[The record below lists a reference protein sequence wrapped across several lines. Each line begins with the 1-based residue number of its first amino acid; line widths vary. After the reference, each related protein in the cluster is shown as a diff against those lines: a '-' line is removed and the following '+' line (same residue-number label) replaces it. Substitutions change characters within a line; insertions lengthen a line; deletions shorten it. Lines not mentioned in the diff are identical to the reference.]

1 MGHSGRRGRQ
11 GQKGQT
17 GAKDRE
23 REQQAVPLTDEQ
35 NAALGNLTRQTSA
48 IASALREARED
59 GREAMIERLS
69 PITEAEEP
77 LALAYAQSL
86 GATRGEFAVAAADV
100 AQILGE
106 ADQRREVARE
116 ARRSRLRLQSTGVR
130 SDLTLPPEEI
140 PAAVISPAPNSE
152 AVVSL
157 PTAKSAELARPQL
170 VEAYA
175 TRTRESGEMTLLLA
189 WQEGANPE
197 TVRGYLIALNF
208 YSTGVTRLN
217 VTEPM
222 SRARFLRETVETLR
236 GNDGAPTTPIT
247 WAQARRL
254 LQAALDV
261 HEWRKVPPPHDFTE
275 RRERLDELL
284 LGDPNEEQQSLIA
297 LEDERAAR
305 NGDRPFIA
313 ADMEAEETIANWL
326 GAWSFADFGLTYDL
340 LADDAPLR
348 QAQSRVDYIAL
359 RRAWA
364 DDAQP
369 GAVRLTLVREQ
380 RQRASVLWSP
390 GAAGTLSGGQD
401 YEAFWS
407 LSLRDSPQAAT
418 LEEMPFATLTSAQTE
433 RHWYWTA
440 YTMRRNRE
448 FGFWTIARIR
458 DEGLNAQALSIEE
471 LQKRIAEAHDAAEAA
486 ARIAPADP
494 RDPQAQET
502 VRAVTGDLCVALSY
516 RDTLIA
522 KLPLDETAYRAALD
536 DARVLGNHERA
547 AALLEKMAAKFPDTP
562 RLRFERAIEEY
573 MVADQYVSQG
583 VQAGAEVWL
592 ERAIDTM
599 RSVVAEEETAEHLQ
613 ALGEMQARRGF
624 LADAEQTLRRGL
636 EIAPDRATLHADLAG
651 VIMGRVS
658 GESLD
663 GDPNAPTDE
672 ARRSAAQAAL
682 VELREAAKL
691 NKSLPHLFTRIGALY
706 DLLGQQE
713 DARLAFEEAAAID
726 PGDAEARYLLG
737 SLYLSQRRP
746 QDALAQLESAVEL
759 EPLAVS
765 FRLNLAT
772 AYAAL
777 DRRREATRELDTIDR
792 LQPGL
797 PQVAE
802 LRAILARKK

>member
-1 MGHSGRRGRQ
+1 MGHGGRRGRQ
-11 GQKGQT
+11 RAQT
-17 GAKDRE
+17 GAKE
-23 REQQAVPLTDEQ
+23 REKERQPAPLTDQ
-35 NAALGNLTRQTSA
+35 QHAALDELTRQTPGF
-48 IASALREARED
+48 ASALREARAE
-59 GREAMIERLS
+59 GREAMIERLA
-69 PITEAEEP
+69 PITEVEEP
-77 LALAYAQSL
+77 VAFAYAQSL
-86 GATRGEFAVAAADV
+86 GAVRGEFAPAAADV
-100 AQILGE
+100 AQVLGE
-106 ADQRREVARE
+106 ADERREVARE
-116 ARRSRLRLQSTGVR
+116 ARRSRLRLQSAGVR

-140 PAAVISPAPNSE
+140 PVAVISPSPTSD
-152 AVVSL
+152 AVVAL
-157 PTAKSAELARPQL
+157 PTASVRPQL

-175 TRTRESGEMTLLLA
+175 TQTRESGEMTLLLA
-189 WQEGANPE
+189 WQEGSAPE

-208 YSTGVTRLN
+208 YATGVTRFN

-236 GNDGAPTTPIT
+236 GNDGAPTTPIN

-261 HEWRKVPPPHDFTE
+261 NDWRGIDPPREFNE

-284 LGDPNEEQQSLIA
+284 LGEPDNDQQGQIA

-313 ADMEAEETIANWL
+313 TDMEADETIANWL

-348 QAQSRVDYIAL
+348 EAQSRAEYIAQ
-359 RRAWA
+359 RRTWS
-364 DDAQP
+364 DDAHP

-380 RQRASVLWSP
+380 TKRASVLWSP
-390 GAAGTLSGGQD
+390 GAAGALAGGQD

-407 LSLRDSPQAAT
+407 LSLRDSPLAGA
-418 LEEMPFATLTSAQTE
+418 LEEMPFATLVSPQTE

-448 FGFWTIARIR
+448 FGFWTIVRIR
-458 DEGLNAQALSIEE
+458 DEGLSAQALDIDE
-471 LQKRIAEAHDAAEAA
+471 LQKRITETHDAAEAA

-502 VRAVTGDLCVALSY
+502 VRTVTGDLCAALHY
-516 RDTLIA
+516 RDALIA
-522 KLPLDETAYRAALD
+522 KLPLDEAIYRAALD
-536 DARVLGNHERA
+536 DTRVLGNHERA
-547 AALLEKMAAKFPDTP
+547 AALLEKMAAKFPNTP

-573 MVADQYVSQG
+573 MVAEQYAGQG
-583 VQAGAEVWL
+583 VEAGAEVWL
-592 ERAIDTM
+592 ERAIETM

-636 EIAPDRATLHADLAG
+636 EVAPERATLHADLAG

-663 GDPNAPTDE
+663 GDANAATDE
-672 ARRSAAQAAL
+672 ARRAAAKVAL

-691 NKSLPHLFTRIGALY
+691 DKSLPHLFTRIGALY
-706 DLLGQQE
+706 DVLGQQE

-737 SLYLSQRRP
+737 SLYLSQRKP
-746 QDALAQLESAVEL
+746 EQALPQLESAVEL

-777 DRRREATRELDTIDR
+777 DRRREATRELDTVDK

>member
-1 MGHSGRRGRQ
+1 MGHGGRRGRQ
-11 GQKGQT
+11 GQKTQT

-23 REQQAVPLTDEQ
+23 RQPVLLTDQQ
-35 NAALGNLTRQTSA
+35 NEALASLTRQTPG

-69 PITEAEEP
+69 PITKAEEP
-77 LALAYAQSL
+77 VAFAYAQSL
-86 GATRGEFAVAAADV
+86 GASRGELAAAAADV
-100 AQILGE
+100 AQALGE
-106 ADQRREVARE
+106 ADSRREVARE
-116 ARRSRLRLQSTGVR
+116 ARRSRLRLQSAGVR

-140 PAAVISPAPNSE
+140 PAAVISPASTSD
-152 AVVSL
+152 AIVSL
-157 PTAKSAELARPQL
+157 PAARARPQL
-170 VEAYA
+170 VEAHA

-208 YSTGVTRLN
+208 YATGVTRFN

-222 SRARFLRETVETLR
+222 SRARFLRETIETMR
-236 GNDGAPTTPIT
+236 ANDGAPTTPIT

-254 LQAALDV
+254 LEAALDV
-261 HEWRKVPPPHDFTE
+261 NMWRSVPVP
-275 RRERLDELL
+275 REFADSRARLDELL
-284 LGDPNEEQQSLIA
+284 LNEPDDEQRGQVE
-297 LEDERAAR
+297 LEEERAAR

-313 ADMEAEETIANWL
+313 SDMEADETIANWL

-348 QAQSRVDYIAL
+348 QAQSRAEYISQ

-364 DDAQP
+364 DDAHP

-380 RQRASVLWSP
+380 KQRASVLWSP
-390 GAAGTLSGGQD
+390 GAAGMVGGGQD

-407 LSLRDSPQAAT
+407 LSLRDSPLAGAV
-418 LEEMPFATLTSAQTE
+418 EETPFATLTSAQTE

-440 YTMRRNRE
+440 YTMRRNPE

-458 DEGLNAQALSIEE
+458 DEGLSAQGLGIEE
-471 LQKRIAEAHDAAEAA
+471 LQKRISEAHDAAEAA

-502 VRAVTGDLCVALSY
+502 VRTVTGDLCVTLSY
-516 RDTLIA
+516 RDTLIT
-522 KLPLDETAYRAALD
+522 KLPLDETVYRAALD

-547 AALLEKMAAKFPDTP
+547 AAILEKMAAKFPNTP

-573 MVADQYVSQG
+573 MVADQYGGQG
-583 VQAGAEVWL
+583 VEAGAEVWL

-599 RSVVAEEETAEHLQ
+599 RSVVTEEETAEHLQ

-663 GDPNAPTDE
+663 GATGATNDDGRRE
-672 ARRSAAQAAL
+672 AAKVAL
-682 VELREAAKL
+682 AELREAAKL
-691 NKSLPHLFTRIGALY
+691 DKSLPHLFTRIGALY
-706 DLLGQQE
+706 DLLGQQD

-737 SLYLSQRRP
+737 SLYLSQRKP
-746 QDALAQLESAVEL
+746 EQALSHLESAVEL

-777 DRRREATRELDTIDR
+777 DRRREATRELDTVDK

-802 LRAILARKK
+802 LRAILSRKSEAR

>member
-11 GQKGQT
+11 GQKAQT

-23 REQQAVPLTDEQ
+23 REQQAVPLTNEQ
-35 NAALGNLTRQTSA
+35 QATLAELTRQTPG

-59 GREAMIERLS
+59 GREAMVERLS

-77 LALAYAQSL
+77 VALAYAQSL
-86 GATRGEFAVAAADV
+86 GATRGEFAPAAADV
-100 AQILGE
+100 AQVLGE
-106 ADQRREVARE
+106 ADTRREVARE
-116 ARRSRLRLQSTGVR
+116 ARRSRLRLQSAGVR
-130 SDLTLPPEEI
+130 SDLMLPPEEI
-140 PAAVISPAPNSE
+140 PSAVISPAPNSD

-157 PTAKSAELARPQL
+157 TTAKSAKPARPQL
-170 VEAYA
+170 VESYA

-189 WQEGANPE
+189 WQEGANPD
-197 TVRGYLIALNF
+197 TVRGFLIALNF
-208 YSTGVTRLN
+208 YSTGVTRFN

-222 SRARFLRETVETLR
+222 GRARFLRETVETLR
-236 GNDGAPTTPIT
+236 GNNGAPTTPIT

-254 LQAALDV
+254 LQAALEV
-261 HEWRKVPPPHDFTE
+261 HEWRKVPPPREFTE
-275 RRERLDELL
+275 QRERLDELL
-284 LGDPNEEQQSLIA
+284 LGDPDEEQQGQIA

-313 ADMEAEETIANWL
+313 TDMEADETIANWL

-348 QAQSRVDYIAL
+348 QAQSRAEYITQ

-380 RQRASVLWSP
+380 KQRASVLWSP
-390 GAAGTLSGGQD
+390 GAAGTLGGGQD

-407 LSLRDSPQAAT
+407 LSLRDSPLAGA
-418 LEEMPFATLTSAQTE
+418 LEEMPFAMLTSAQIE

-458 DEGLNAQALSIEE
+458 DEGLSAQALSIEE

-502 VRAVTGDLCVALSY
+502 VRAVTGDLCVSLSY
-516 RDTLIA
+516 RDALIA
-522 KLPLDETAYRAALD
+522 KLPLDETVYRAALD

-624 LADAEQTLRRGL
+624 LSDAEQTLRRGL
-636 EIAPDRATLHADLAG
+636 EIAPDRPTLHADLAG

-672 ARRSAAQAAL
+672 ARRTAAQAAL

-713 DARLAFEEAAAID
+713 DARLAFEEAAGID

-737 SLYLSQRRP
+737 SLYLSQRKP
-746 QDALAQLESAVEL
+746 QDALLHLESAVEL

-777 DRRREATRELDTIDR
+777 DRRREATQELDTIDR

>member
-1 MGHSGRRGRQ
+1 
-11 GQKGQT
+11 
-17 GAKDRE
+17 
-23 REQQAVPLTDEQ
+23 
-35 NAALGNLTRQTSA
+35 
-48 IASALREARED
+48 
-59 GREAMIERLS
+59 
-69 PITEAEEP
+69 
-77 LALAYAQSL
+77 
-86 GATRGEFAVAAADV
+86 
-100 AQILGE
+100 
-106 ADQRREVARE
+106 
-116 ARRSRLRLQSTGVR
+116 
-130 SDLTLPPEEI
+130 
-140 PAAVISPAPNSE
+140 
-152 AVVSL
+152 
-157 PTAKSAELARPQL
+157 
-170 VEAYA
+170 
-175 TRTRESGEMTLLLA
+175 
-189 WQEGANPE
+189 
-197 TVRGYLIALNF
+197 
-208 YSTGVTRLN
+208 
-217 VTEPM
+217 
-222 SRARFLRETVETLR
+222 
-236 GNDGAPTTPIT
+236 
-247 WAQARRL
+247 
-254 LQAALDV
+254 
-261 HEWRKVPPPHDFTE
+261 
-275 RRERLDELL
+275 LL
-284 LGDPNEEQQSLIA
+284 LGEPDEEQQGQIA

-313 ADMEAEETIANWL
+313 SDMEADETIANWL

-348 QAQSRVDYIAL
+348 QTQSRAEYIAQ

-364 DDAQP
+364 DDAHP

-380 RQRASVLWSP
+380 KQRASVLWSP
-390 GAAGTLSGGQD
+390 GAAGIVGGGQD

-407 LSLRDSPQAAT
+407 LSLRDSPLAGA
-418 LEEMPFATLTSAQTE
+418 LEETPFATLTSPQTE

-448 FGFWTIARIR
+448 FGFWTISRIR
-458 DEGLNAQALSIEE
+458 DEGLSAQSLGIEE
-471 LQKRIAEAHDAAEAA
+471 LQKRITEAHDAAEAA

-502 VRAVTGDLCVALSY
+502 VRAVTGDLCVSLHY
-516 RDTLIA
+516 RDALIV
-522 KLPLDETAYRAALD
+522 KLPLDETVYRAALD

-573 MVADQYVSQG
+573 MVADEYVSQG

-592 ERAIDTM
+592 ERAIETM

-636 EIAPDRATLHADLAG
+636 EIAPERATLHADLAG
-651 VIMGRVS
+651 VIMGQVS

-663 GDPNAPTDE
+663 GDPNAATDE
-672 ARRSAAQAAL
+672 ARRTAAQAAL

-713 DARLAFEEAAAID
+713 DARLAFEEATEID

-737 SLYLSQRRP
+737 SLYLSQRHP
-746 QDALAQLESAVEL
+746 DQALPQLESAVEL

-777 DRRREATRELDTIDR
+777 DRRREATSQLDVIDK

-797 PQVAE
+797 PQVGE